1 MKLAG
6 ISYLSPVVR
15 YDNEAKVVIVQH
27 RDTQTGK
34 VSRQFPS
41 EEAVRD
47 LRQSVLTGAE
57 SASRAAPARE
67 SKPAPEKAPA
77 TDPPREGESVS
88 LTV

>member
-6 ISYLSPVVR
+6 ISYLSPVLR
-15 YDNEAKVVIVQH
+15 YDPEAKVVVVQH

-41 EEAVRD
+41 EEAVRE
-47 LRQSVLTGAE
+47 LRQSVLTGAN
-57 SASRAAPARE
+57 AGAKPPAE
-67 SKPAPEKAPA
+67 PKPATTETKT
-77 TDPPREGESVS
+77 TDPPRSGESVS